1 MWETVIVTPFTN
13 ALLMIYK
20 LIGGN
25 FGIAIILFTI
35 LIRVITH
42 PLMASQIKGST
53 KMQEMQSSKEWQDI
67 QKKYKDD
74 KEKLASEQMKYYKEI
89 GYNPLSSCLPSVI
102 QIPLIF
108 GLYQSIMRA
117 MAASPMQLL
126 TLARTVYPFAP
137 FSKIFTVG
145 DLPLHSQFLWMNL
158 GQPERILTNLITIPG
173 LGPGIPLLAI
183 IVAITTYIQSKVTM
197 PAAANPNDQGAMMG
211 KMMTLYM
218 PLLLGYFALTF
229 ASGLSVYFIAGNL
242 IGIAQYAL
250 LGKVNWRA
258 LIPGKKPA
266 PALAARKK

>member
-1 MWETVIVTPFTN
+1 MWETIIVTPFTN

-53 KMQEMQSSKEWQDI
+53 KMQEMQGSKEWQEI

-89 GYNPLSSCLPSVI
+89 GYNPLSSCLPSII

-117 MAASPMQLL
+117 MAASPEQLL
-126 TLARTVYPFAP
+126 TLTRTVYSFFP
-137 FSKIFTVG
+137 VG
-145 DLPLHSQFLWMNL
+145 DLLPLNSKFLWMNL
-158 GQPERILTNLITIPG
+158 GQPERIYAFGVAIPF
-173 LGPGIPLLAI
+173 LAI
-183 IVAITTYIQSKVTM
+183 VVAITTYIQSKVTM
-197 PAAANPNDQGAMMG
+197 PATTTPGDQGAMMG

-250 LGKVNWRA
+250 LGKVNWSA
-258 LIPGKKPA
+258 LIPGRKPA
-266 PALAARKK
+266 PALAVRKK

>member
-1 MWETVIVTPFTN
+1 MWETIIVNPFTN

-20 LIGGN
+20 LVGGN

-53 KMQEMQSSKEWQDI
+53 KMQEMQSSKEWLEI

-74 KEKLASEQMKYYKEI
+74 KEKLAQEQMKYYKVI

-108 GLYQSIMRA
+108 GLYQSITRA
-117 MAASPMQLL
+117 MAASPIQLL
-126 TLARTVYPFAP
+126 TLTRTVYPF
-137 FSKIFTVG
+137 FHIG
-145 DLPLHSQFLWMNL
+145 DLVPLNSKFLWMNL
-158 GQPERILTNLITIPG
+158 GQPERIYVLGYAIPF
-173 LGPGIPLLAI
+173 LAI

-197 PAAANPNDQGAMMG
+197 PPSTNPKDQGAMMG

-229 ASGLSVYFIAGNL
+229 ASGLSVYFITGNL

-258 LIPGKKPA
+258 LLPGQKPA
-266 PALAARKK
+266 PALATRKK

>member
-1 MWETVIVTPFTN
+1 MWETIIVTPFTN

-35 LIRVITH
+35 LIRLITH
-42 PLMASQIKGST
+42 PLMVSQIKGST
-53 KMQEMQSSKEWQDI
+53 KMQEMQNSKEWLDI

-74 KEKLASEQMKYYKEI
+74 KEKLAQEQMKYYKEI
-89 GYNPLSSCLPSVI
+89 GYNPLSSCLPSLI

-108 GLYQSIMRA
+108 GLYQSITRA

-126 TLARTVYPFAP
+126 TLTRTVYSFFHVAALVPLN
-137 FSKIFTVG
+137 SK
-145 DLPLHSQFLWMNL
+145 FLWMNL
-158 GQPERILTNLITIPG
+158 GQPERWYP
-173 LGPGIPLLAI
+173 LGPNGIAIPTLAI

-197 PAAANPNDQGAMMG
+197 PASTNPKDQGAMMG

-229 ASGLSVYFIAGNL
+229 ASGLSVYFIIGNL

-258 LIPGKKPA
+258 LLPGQKPA
-266 PALAARKK
+266 PALAVRKK

>member
-1 MWETVIVTPFTN
+1 MWETLIVTPFTN

-20 LIGGN
+20 LVGGN

-42 PLMASQIKGST
+42 PLMVSQIKGST
-53 KMQEMQSSKEWQDI
+53 KMQEMQSSKEWQEI

-74 KEKLASEQMKYYKEI
+74 KQALSQEQMKYYKSI
-89 GYNPLSSCLPSVI
+89 GYNPLSSCLPSII

-108 GLYQSIMRA
+108 GLYQSIIRA
-117 MAASPMQLL
+117 LAASPLQLL
-126 TLARTVYPFAP
+126 TLTRSVYPF
-137 FSKIFTVG
+137 FEVG
-145 DLPLHSQFLWMNL
+145 DLVPLNSKFLWMNL
-158 GQPERILTNLITIPG
+158 GQPERIYVFG
-173 LGPGIPLLAI
+173 YAIPLLAI

-197 PAAANPNDQGAMMG
+197 PPSTNPRDQGAMMG

-229 ASGLSVYFIAGNL
+229 ASGLSVYFIIGNL

-258 LIPGKKPA
+258 LIPGRKPA
-266 PALAARKK
+266 PALATRKK

>member
-1 MWETVIVTPFTN
+1 MWETIIVTPFTN

-20 LIGGN
+20 MVGGN

-42 PLMASQIKGST
+42 PLMVSQIKGST

-67 QKKYKDD
+67 QKKYKGD
-74 KEKLASEQMKYYKEI
+74 KEKLSQEQMKYYKEI
-89 GYNPLSSCLPSVI
+89 GYNPLSSCLPTII

-117 MAASPMQLL
+117 LAASPGQLL
-126 TLARTVYPFAP
+126 TLTGTLYSF
-137 FSKIFTVG
+137 FHVG
-145 DLPLHSQFLWMNL
+145 DLLPLNSKFLWMNL
-158 GQPERILTNLITIPG
+158 AQPERIYVFG
-173 LGPGIPLLAI
+173 YAIPLLAI
-183 IVAITTYIQSKVTM
+183 IVAITTYVQSKVTM
-197 PAAANPNDQGAMMG
+197 PATTNPKDQGAMMG

-229 ASGLSVYFIAGNL
+229 ASGLSVYFIIGNL

-258 LIPGKKPA
+258 LLPGKKPA
-266 PALAARKK
+266 PALATRKK

>member
-1 MWETVIVTPFTN
+1 MWETIIVTPFTN

-53 KMQEMQSSKEWQDI
+53 KMQEMQSSKEWQEI
-67 QKKYKDD
+67 QKKFKDD
-74 KEKLASEQMKYYKEI
+74 KEKLAQEQMKYYKEI

-108 GLYQSIMRA
+108 GLYQSITRA
-117 MAASPMQLL
+117 MAASPGQLL
-126 TLARTVYPFAP
+126 TLTRTVYPFFHA
-137 FSKIFTVG
+137 
-145 DLPLHSQFLWMNL
+145 DNLLPLNSKFLWMNL
-158 GQPERILTNLITIPG
+158 GQPERIYAFGIAIPF
-173 LGPGIPLLAI
+173 LAI
-183 IVAITTYIQSKVTM
+183 VVAITTYIQSKVTM

-229 ASGLSVYFIAGNL
+229 ASGLSIYFIAGNL

-258 LIPGKKPA
+258 LIPGQKPA
-266 PALAARKK
+266 PALATRKK